1 MDELELAVLADYY
14 ELQILAATGN
24 LEVAEQCGKL
34 IRTGVPTERYER

>member
-1 MDELELAVLADYY
+1 MDELEQMADFY
-14 ELQILAATGN
+14 ELQILAATGD